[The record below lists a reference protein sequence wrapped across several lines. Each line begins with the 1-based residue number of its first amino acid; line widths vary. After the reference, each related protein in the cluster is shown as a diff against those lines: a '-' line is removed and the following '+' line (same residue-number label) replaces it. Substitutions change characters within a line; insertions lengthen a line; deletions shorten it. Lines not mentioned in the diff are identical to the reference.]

1 MRSTA
6 PALAAL
12 LLCAACS
19 PSASGSPSVPGSTA
33 PEASAIPPTPAP
45 TPYAT
50 MAGDLPALVIPL
62 GGDAAPLDVVD
73 AFGSI
78 WVANHHSND
87 VVRLDPE
94 TGAELARINIG
105 PMSGPGWFAVTDD
118 AIWVTRQNGAGVT
131 RIDPETNVVVEAQIG
146 AQETCWAP
154 AVALGSVWYSACDS
168 GLMVRIDIESND
180 SANVPAEGLSA
191 PWAADDSLY
200 AVAATGLVRL
210 DPATSTFVPV
220 VACQSCGRPIGFGA
234 GTLWLSTPSGVT
246 RVDLASGAVVGSLP
260 FGGLVNVTF
269 EGDSAWGAVEGQPEI
284 VEIDAVTNQVIR
296 EVPLGPMP
304 IKVLFAFGALWVT
317 DFNSSE
323 VWRITL
329 D

>member
-1 MRSTA
+1 MRSIA
-6 PALAAL
+6 PAVAAL

-19 PSASGSPSVPGSTA
+19 PSASASPSVSGSSA
-33 PEASAIPPTPAP
+33 PEPSAILPTPAP

-62 GGDAAPLDVVD
+62 GGDSAPIDVVD

-78 WVANHHSND
+78 WVANHHSDD
-87 VVRLDPE
+87 VSRLDPE
-94 TGAELARINIG
+94 TGAQLARINIG

-131 RIDPETNVVVEAQIG
+131 RIDPETNAVVKAQIG
-146 AQETCWAP
+146 AQETCWSP

-168 GLMVRIDIESND
+168 GLMVRIDIASND
-180 SANVPAEGLSA
+180 SADV
-191 PWAADDSLY
+191 AADQLSPPLTVDDTLY
-200 AVAATGLVRL
+200 AVASTGLVRL
-210 DPATSTFVPV
+210 DPATRTFVPV

-234 GTLWLSTPSGVT
+234 GTMWLSSPSAVT

-260 FGGLVNVTF
+260 FGGLTSVAFAGGSV
-269 EGDSAWGAVEGQPEI
+269 WGAKDGGHEI
-284 VEIDAVTNQVIR
+284 LEIDPATNEVIR
-296 EVPLGPMP
+296 EVPVGPMT
-304 IKVLFAFGALWVT
+304 IKVLSAYGALWVT
-317 DFNSSE
+317 DFGSSE

>member
-1 MRSTA
+1 MRSIA

-19 PSASGSPSVPGSTA
+19 PSARASPSDSP
-33 PEASAIPPTPAP
+33 SAELPSEIPQTPAP

-62 GGDAAPLDVVD
+62 GGDSAPLDVVD

-78 WVANHHSND
+78 WVANHHSDD
-87 VVRLDPE
+87 VSRLDPE
-94 TGAELARINIG
+94 TGAEVARIYIG
-105 PMSGPGWFAVTDD
+105 PRSGPAWFAVTDD

-131 RIDPETNVVVEAQIG
+131 RIDPETNAVAEAQIG

-154 AVALGSVWYSACDS
+154 AVALASVWYFACDS

-180 SANVPAEGLSA
+180 SANV
-191 PWAADDSLY
+191 AADQLSPPLTVDDTLY
-200 AVAATGLVRL
+200 AVASTGLVRL

-234 GTLWLSTPSGVT
+234 GTMWLSSQSGVT
-246 RVDLASGAVVGSLP
+246 RVDLATGAVVGTLSL
-260 FGGLVNVTF
+260 GGLINVTF
-269 EGDSAWGAVEGQPEI
+269 VDDSAWGAIEGDPEI
-284 VEIDAVTNQVIR
+284 LEIDPVTNEVVR
-296 EVPLGPMP
+296 ELTVGPMP
-304 IKVLFAFGALWVT
+304 IKVLSAYGALWVT

-323 VWRITL
+323 LWRISL